1 MQRLLEGRGLLE
13 GGADFN
19 VDTQRYS
26 AFRGWPLFEARRLLE
41 EVRHTNIYPH
51 IYNINIYK
59 HIYIYIYIYIQ
70 QGFSRKAHPKFLDIY
85 LNILMTFV
93 LEINQGK

>member
-41 EVRHTNIYPH
+41 EVRHTNIYTH
-51 IYNINIYK
+51 IYNIHIYK
-59 HIYIYIYIYIQ
+59 HIYIYIYIYTAR
-70 QGFSRKAHPKFLDIY
+70 FFTKSPPKIFGHISQYPNDLC
-85 LNILMTFV
+85 T
-93 LEINQGK
+93 

>member
-41 EVRHTNIYPH
+41 EVRHTNIYTH
-51 IYNINIYK
+51 IYN
-59 HIYIYIYIYIQ
+59 IYIYIYIYTAR
-70 QGFSRKAHPKFLDIY
+70 FFTKSPPKIFGHISQYPNDLC
-85 LNILMTFV
+85 T
-93 LEINQGK
+93 